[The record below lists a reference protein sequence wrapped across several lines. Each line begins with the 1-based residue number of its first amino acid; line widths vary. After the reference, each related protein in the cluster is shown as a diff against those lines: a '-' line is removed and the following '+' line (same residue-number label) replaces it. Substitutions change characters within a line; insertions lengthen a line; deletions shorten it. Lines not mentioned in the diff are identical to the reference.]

1 MSFKPES
8 RSNDADEDPFSDFEA
23 EKYFQARSLDF
34 NAGISVDDDDNFSV
48 EKQNAERRT
57 YKFKNDDSSF
67 RDDDVIEDTSFGRE
81 RSLAPF
87 PVRENSGPNLSR
99 SRPESGRNNFRQSRR
114 EHTGHQREEEV
125 KIIGRLKTF
134 DTLLQLSFF
143 FILEKQSSFCFHLN
157 ILFSLFIPIT
167 ILIIFWFSFYF
178 FFYFF
183 SSPSCS
189 FPSLFLS

>member
-34 NAGISVDDDDNFSV
+34 NSGISVDDDVGV
-48 EKQNAERRT
+48 EKQNPERRT
-57 YKFKNDDSSF
+57 YKFKNDDRSL
-67 RDDDVIEDTSFGRE
+67 REDDVIEDTSFGRE

-134 DTLLQLSFF
+134 DTLLRIS
-143 FILEKQSSFCFHLN
+143 
-157 ILFSLFIPIT
+157 
-167 ILIIFWFSFYF
+167 
-178 FFYFF
+178 
-183 SSPSCS
+183 
-189 FPSLFLS
+189 